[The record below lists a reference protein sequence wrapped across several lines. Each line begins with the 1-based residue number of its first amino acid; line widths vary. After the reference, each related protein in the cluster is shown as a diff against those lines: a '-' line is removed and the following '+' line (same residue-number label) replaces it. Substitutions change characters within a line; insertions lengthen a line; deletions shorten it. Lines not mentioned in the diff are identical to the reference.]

1 MKNASGMQWTLLLE
15 GDVFYL
21 TMTNSENS
29 TTNLHRHIKRLIGSV
44 YSECEGSWKPPLVEI
59 CRTESVCVC
68 VCVRALSDNY
78 RKDMLYQTED
88 SRCNPPPLV
97 YRVWFS
103 FPQPV
108 HSDGEKRL
116 RRANPPRPWL
126 KLTPLVCF
134 CERATI
140 PSHTVDGNCHLRFG
154 LIDSSWTSS
163 LSVLVTIYCAVMC
176 HSFYDPSLVLAYH
189 YTSCCYED
197 KQQQQQFLSFT
208 ATEKWT
214 ITKYRTQA

>member
-1 MKNASGMQWTLLLE
+1 MET
-15 GDVFYL
+15 
-21 TMTNSENS
+21 S
-29 TTNLHRHIKRLIGSV
+29 TCWNMSHW
-44 YSECEGSWKPPLVEI
+44 E
-59 CRTESVCVC
+59 CVC
-68 VCVRALSDNY
+68 VCAHFQIITGRTCFTKQKTADVI
-78 RKDMLYQTED
+78 
-88 SRCNPPPLV
+88 PPPLV

-140 PSHTVDGNCHLRFG
+140 PRHTVDGNCHLRFG

-163 LSVLVTIYCAVMC
+163 LSVLVTIYCAVS